1 MDVNKACLL
10 FCSNNFPSP
19 KVYILLG
26 HSGKLVLLSKLGRRI
41 TLLHCLQWIMGMGG
55 CYTDRNGSLLYFWN
69 SAVELYGTGS
79 ENSCFLWDTNLY

>member
-1 MDVNKACLL
+1 MLTKLAYSSAQIISFTKSVHT
-10 FCSNNFPSP
+10 
-19 KVYILLG
+19 LG
-26 HSGKLVLLSKLGRRI
+26 HSGKLVLVSKLGRRI

-69 SAVELYGTGS
+69 PAVELYGTGS